1 MRDHWLAIVNPR
13 SGGNR
18 NYARFAK
25 MLAALQRSVARTVL
39 TRHPGHAA
47 EIAMEARAFGGVV
60 AVGGDGTLFEI
71 LKGINFGQQ
80 RIALIPAGRGNSL
93 ARDLG
98 LLHRPAVLD
107 VIHWEQARSIDLMEV
122 YVTTSDAVRTRHLSA
137 STVALG
143 YPAAVALQARK
154 LAKLGRM
161 SYAAAATATRP
172 VRFRAHIRYGDQ
184 APREVRLSGFIANNT
199 RHIANFLAFR
209 QASCCDGH
217 FETMEMDAGVM
228 KQTVHNLSAISRTG
242 IYEPYALM
250 KATNAQLHLDDPHD
264 LMMDGEIVP
273 NVMSID
279 IRILPSALACNGPG
293 AS

>member
-1 MRDHWLAIVNPR
+1 MNPR

-18 NYARFAK
+18 NHARFAR
-25 MLAALQRSVARTVL
+25 MLEALQRIAARTVL

-47 EIAMEARAFGGVV
+47 EIATDAQAFGGVI

-71 LKGINFGQQ
+71 LKGIDFSQQ
-80 RIALIPAGRGNSL
+80 RIALVPAGRGNSL

-122 YVTTSDAVRTRHLSA
+122 QVTTSGGVCTRHLSA

-143 YPAAVALQARK
+143 YPAAVTLRGRK
-154 LAKLGRM
+154 LAKLGRI
-161 SYAAAATATRP
+161 SYAAAATAIRP
-172 VRFRAHIRYGDQ
+172 LHFRAHIQYGNH
-184 APREVRLSGFIANNT
+184 APRDVRLSGFIANNT

-209 QASCCDGH
+209 QASCCDGQ
-217 FETMEMDAGVM
+217 FETMEMDAGVI
-228 KQTVHNLSAISRTG
+228 KQTLHNLSSISRTG
-242 IYEPYALM
+242 VYEPYVLR
-250 KATNAQLHLDDPHD
+250 KATNAQLRLHDPQD

-273 NVMSID
+273 NVVSID